1 MALAWNISRQ
11 RHTKSLRTGL
21 HVASV
26 VALAATLRLPFL
38 HSPLWVRH
46 RSARGGL
53 AMLFNTI
60 SYAFFLIRSERLETI
75 HGDSLPAQLSA
86 SGAGIITISSNLAM
100 SIPLGLKLPALIACI
115 AVLGANQLHSGV
127 WKVQWPSQG
136 PWRAGQVRR
145 PFQRGGG
152 RHSHG
157 ADSPPPPITPQDSAF
172 ASVAIVTGVRGP
184 PAELAARP
192 PLALHV
198 PAPAGQRASGGPAR
212 LGAPTPPGLV
222 VAPPLLDP
230 GGGHS
235 VPADGMQPACGG
247 LLFHLA
253 GCRPGAGMPGHH
265 FLRSQCV
272 CRRGMLPPPSIPTVL
287 LQTIPLISH
296 PSLP

>member
-127 WKVQWPSQG
+127 WK
-136 PWRAGQVRR
+136 
-145 PFQRGGG
+145 
-152 RHSHG
+152 
-157 ADSPPPPITPQDSAF
+157 DSAF